1 MVGRAPIAV
10 HSSKENLTQES
21 EQVPSFLVDVVE
33 TSPSAH
39 KIYLVWLAVLDK
51 HTCRIPDPIWLR
63 NLHKGSWCSMMFLLI
78 FDNLTGD
85 ILSGWQVTKMAHVTW
100 FQVESSAALYHLRNF
115 SESFWENQWAKSS
128 IHTFSRLSLFF
139 SRSISWFHQ
148 GYGGELWHVRQ
159 DWTAEFWSKWCQFPI
174 LQALQLPGEIIV
186 GLIQMYPVVPSGK
199 RLHSELE
206 RSTGF

>member
-139 SRSISWFHQ
+139 PEHFLVSPR
-148 GYGGELWHVRQ
+148 LWWRTMACPTRLDCWILVKMMPVPNFTSP
-159 DWTAEFWSKWCQFPI
+159 TAPWRNHRGVDPD
-174 LQALQLPGEIIV
+174 
-186 GLIQMYPVVPSGK
+186 VPCGT
-199 RLHSELE
+199 LW
-206 RSTGF
+206 